1 MVVAFPARQ
10 HGVNSAEFIRWTKSL
25 NVSEAKGQKFEDL
38 LKNSLDKVELDYEL
52 RVLCND
58 STACLYTG
66 LGRSSTCQR
75 FKVPKGTRGDFQFA
89 FSV

>member
-10 HGVNSAEFIRWTKSL
+10 NSVNSAEFIRWTKSL

-38 LKNSLDKVELDYEL
+38 LRNSLEKVELDYEL
-52 RVLCND
+52 KVLCND

-66 LGRSSTCQR
+66 LGNQKLTNSPVLHPFSS
-75 FKVPKGTRGDFQFA
+75 
-89 FSV
+89 